1 MPNLAQSFVQ
11 GATAQDQMAQM
22 AQRTQAMQ
30 LQNYQT
36 VQKIQDNQRFAAL
49 LSHMATT
56 EGSKPGG
63 KPLTPT
69 DQLMHLGLAA
79 LQAGLPQ
86 GVALLNNAI
95 GMQYKAA
102 EAAAAQTRAQADQT
116 RAQVAVKKQQLA
128 TYYQKM
134 APAAGMLDGVGDQA
148 GWDNFAK
155 YMASAFNDPE
165 YLNTPYS
172 PQEVD
177 KLRYQ
182 FEGAKVAIQQ
192 AHTRLDDQLK
202 IAGLNEKQRH
212 DQIVERAQEARA
224 AAARVAAQA
233 SRVRAKAAQQR
244 EERLSKVGGGKTVS
258 PPSMGLQMQAE
269 DFIKKD
275 FPNMDSGD
283 TQDFAYSVASEAMAL
298 LKKNPGMD
306 AQQALMQ
313 AYGDQKEN
321 HVLTQPG
328 NFVQGDKQVF
338 NPYGKDVPETFK
350 SPQDVVKA
358 FKAGKIPRA
367 EAEQFLRA
375 MGAH

>member
-1 MPNLAQSFVQ
+1 MPDLATPFVQ
-11 GATAQDQMAQM
+11 GATAQDQIAQM

-30 LQNYQT
+30 LANYQK
-36 VQKIQDNQRFAAL
+36 VQQIQDNQKFASL
-49 LSHMATT
+49 LSHMATMQGT
-56 EGSKPGG
+56 QPGG
-63 KPLTPT
+63 KPVTPT
-69 DQLMHLGLAA
+69 DQLMQLGMAA
-79 LQAGLPQ
+79 LHAGLPQ
-86 GVALLNNAI
+86 GVGLINNAI

-102 EAAAAQTRAQADQT
+102 QAAAAQTRAQADQT

-155 YMASAFNDPE
+155 YMAAAFNDPE
-165 YLNTPYS
+165 YLNTPYD
-172 PQEVD
+172 PQKVNQ
-177 KLRYQ
+177 LRYQ
-182 FEGAKVAIQQ
+182 FESAKVAIQQ

-212 DQIVERAQEARA
+212 DQILERAQEARA
-224 AAARVAAQA
+224 AAERVAAQA
-233 SRVRAKAAQQR
+233 SRVRAQAAQHR
-244 EERLSKVGGGKTVS
+244 EERLAKVGAGKTVS

-275 FPNMDSGD
+275 FPNMASGD

-328 NFVQGDKQVF
+328 NFIQGNTQVF
-338 NPYGKDVPETFK
+338 NPYGANVPETFK